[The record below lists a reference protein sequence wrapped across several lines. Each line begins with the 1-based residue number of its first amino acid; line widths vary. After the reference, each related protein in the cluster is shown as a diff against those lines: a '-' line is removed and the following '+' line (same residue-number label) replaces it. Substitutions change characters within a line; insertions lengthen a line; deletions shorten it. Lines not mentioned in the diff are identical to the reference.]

1 MRQNTVVIN
10 LQNNTV
16 FHIDEVQLHVK
27 LLSCLGKVFG
37 KVNTRQLHAS
47 CCFIKM
53 YNLYGIIF
61 HSNYFFAQVK
71 ATITTLGYK

>member
-37 KVNTRQLHAS
+37 KVTTRQLHAS

-53 YNLYGIIF
+53 YNL
-61 HSNYFFAQVK
+61 
-71 ATITTLGYK
+71 